1 MSAGDRIGH
10 GAAACR
16 RGTQIRGVGLRQN
29 ATVDDIAECAAPPSV
44 FLMDSANT
52 SASRIAR
59 KITLILLAVVAAL
72 ILALALI
79 PDSVWRAGIE
89 KFVSTHTARKAR
101 IEGEVKVHLF
111 SLYPS
116 ISMERFSLS
125 NADWLPER
133 PMIRVQQIEATVSL
147 LSLLRFSP
155 VFPRVVVRSP
165 DIDLQRDAQGR
176 ANWDFSS
183 PGARKPAPQRPSKPA
198 HLPAVRQFILSDG
211 KLAARDA
218 IRKLQFK
225 GEISIAE
232 RSSQPSESA
241 LNLHGS
247 GLLNGKPFD
256 LRVQGGPLVEVDP
269 GKPYDFDAELRAADI
284 SLNAHTQIK
293 HPFDFGDVNAKFRLR
308 GKDLADVYYLTGL
321 ALPNTPPYD
330 LTGMVVRDR
339 LKFTVEDFKGRL
351 GGSDINGTLAI
362 DADRDRPLLKAE
374 LRSSLLN
381 LQDLA
386 APLGTQASVENKSD
400 TLAQPK
406 GQTSETNPK
415 SKPGKRARNAVAKA
429 DLQAADTGYLLPDA
443 DLQVNRVRAMDAD
456 VKFDAEAIRTAKVPM
471 KKVRMHILL
480 NNGRLSVD
488 PLEFTLPEGR
498 FLGTV
503 AVDARSNIPVSDIDM
518 KFEHLDLAQFKPQG
532 SSDAPFT
539 GHLTG
544 RIRLHG
550 SGTSVHKAAA
560 DADGDLTLVIPDGEI
575 RAAYAELTGINVAKG
590 LGLLLT
596 NKEQK
601 AQIRC
606 GIASFHAE
614 KGDLKANR
622 LLIDTTNVLVS
633 GRGDVNL
640 TDEGLHLSLTGK
652 PKEIRF
658 VRLRSPIEI
667 HGTLAHPEIGLEPGH
682 VLAQAGSAA
691 VLGTLLTPVAAVLA
705 FVDKGL
711 AKDAN
716 CAALTQE
723 TEQNK
728 SLPPA
733 NP

>member
-1 MSAGDRIGH
+1 
-10 GAAACR
+10 
-16 RGTQIRGVGLRQN
+16 
-29 ATVDDIAECAAPPSV
+29 
-44 FLMDSANT
+44 MDSATVTPSRNT
-52 SASRIAR
+52 RAPRVARNIA
-59 KITLILLAVVAAL
+59 LILLAGIAAL
-72 ILALALI
+72 IFALALI
-79 PDSVWRAGIE
+79 PDGVWRAAIE
-89 KFVSTHTARKAR
+89 KVVSGHTGRKAR
-101 IEGEVKVHLF
+101 IEGEVKIHLF

-116 ISMERFSLS
+116 ISIGRFSLA
-125 NADWLPER
+125 NADWRPER
-133 PMIRVQQIEATVSL
+133 PMIRVQQIEATVGL
-147 LSLLRFSP
+147 VSLLRFSP
-155 VFPRVVVRSP
+155 VFPRVVLRSP
-165 DIDLQRDAQGR
+165 DIDLERDSEGR

-198 HLPAVRQFILSDG
+198 HLPAIRQFILSDG
-211 KLAARDA
+211 KLAAGDA
-218 IRKLQFK
+218 LRKLQFK

-232 RSSQPSESA
+232 QGGQPSGSA
-241 LNLHGS
+241 LNVHGS

-269 GKPYDFDAELRAADI
+269 GKPYGFDAELHAADI
-284 SLNAHTQIK
+284 GLNAHTEIK
-293 HPFDFGDVNAKFRLR
+293 HPFDFGDVNSKFHLR
-308 GKDLADVYYLTGL
+308 GKDLADVFYLTGL

-330 LTGMVVRDR
+330 LTGMVVRHQ
-339 LKFTVEDFKGRL
+339 LKFTVEDLKGRL

-374 LRSSLLN
+374 LRSSLLD

-400 TLAQPK
+400 TLAQPR

-443 DLQVNRVRAMDAD
+443 DLQVDRVRAMDAD
-456 VKFDAEAIRTAKVPM
+456 VKFDADAIRTAKVPM

-480 NNGRLSVD
+480 NNGRLSID

-498 FLGTV
+498 FSGTV
-503 AVDARSNIPVSDIDM
+503 AVNAQSDIPVSDIDM

-532 SSDAPFT
+532 SSDSP
-539 GHLTG
+539 LTG
-544 RIRLHG
+544 QLVGRIHLHG
-550 SGTSVHKAAA
+550 NGSSVHKAAA
-560 DADGDLTLVIPDGEI
+560 DANGDLTLVIPDGEI

-596 NKEQK
+596 KKQEK

-614 KGDLKANR
+614 NGDLKANR
-622 LLIDTTNVLVS
+622 LLIDTTDVLVT
-633 GRGDVNL
+633 GQGDINL
-640 TDEGLHLSLTGK
+640 TDEGLHLSLQGK
-652 PKEIRF
+652 PKKIRF

-667 HGTLAHPEIGLEPGH
+667 HGTLAHPGIGLEPGH

-716 CAALTQE
+716 CASLIQE
-723 TEQNK
+723 AEQSK
-728 SLPPA
+728 AVPPA

>member
-1 MSAGDRIGH
+1 
-10 GAAACR
+10 
-16 RGTQIRGVGLRQN
+16 
-29 ATVDDIAECAAPPSV
+29 
-44 FLMDSANT
+44 MDSANT
-52 SASRIAR
+52 SALRVAGKIA
-59 KITLILLAVVAAL
+59 LILLAVIAVV
-72 ILALALI
+72 ILVLALI

-89 KFVSTHTARKAR
+89 KIVSTHTGRKAR

-111 SLYPS
+111 SLHPS
-116 ISMERFSLS
+116 VSIGRFSLS
-125 NADWLPER
+125 NADWR
-133 PMIRVQQIEATVSL
+133 PDRPLISVQQIEATVSL
-147 LSLLRFSP
+147 VSLLRFSP

-165 DIDLQRDAQGR
+165 DVDLERDADGR

-183 PGARKPAPQRPSKPA
+183 PGARKPAPQRASKPV
-198 HLPAVRQFILSDG
+198 HLPAIRQFILSDG

-256 LRVQGGPLVEVDP
+256 LRVQGGALVEVDP
-269 GKPYDFDAELRAADI
+269 GKPYDFDAELHAADI

-293 HPFDFGDVNAKFRLR
+293 HPFDFGDVNSKFRLR

-330 LTGMVVRDR
+330 LTGTVVRDR
-339 LKFTVEDFKGRL
+339 LKFTVGDFKGRL

-386 APLGTQASVENKSD
+386 APLGTEASVENKSD

-456 VKFDAEAIRTAKVPM
+456 VKFEADAIRTAKVPM

-480 NNGRLSVD
+480 NNGRISVD
-488 PLEFTLPEGR
+488 PLEFTLTEGR
-498 FLGTV
+498 FSGTV

-518 KFEHLDLAQFKPQG
+518 KFENLDLAQFKPQG
-532 SSDAPFT
+532 SSDAPFA
-539 GHLTG
+539 GHLVG

-560 DADGDLTLVIPDGEI
+560 DSDGDLTLVIPDGEI

-601 AQIRC
+601 ARIRC

-691 VLGTLLTPVAAVLA
+691 ALATLLTPVAAVLA

-723 TEQNK
+723 AGQNK